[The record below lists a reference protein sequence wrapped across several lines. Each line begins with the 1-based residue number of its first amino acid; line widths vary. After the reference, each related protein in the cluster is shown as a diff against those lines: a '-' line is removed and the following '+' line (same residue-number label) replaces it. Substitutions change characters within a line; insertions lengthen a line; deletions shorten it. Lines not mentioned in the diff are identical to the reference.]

1 MCFFHWNLKQKT
13 LFCRG
18 CSIAFNCHVSKLQGP
33 TFTATPAGQAY
44 AIGPISTRGGQN
56 SLRKFANIADST
68 WWADWCG
75 QGLFLDIFWTDGKL
89 LYICIGL
96 QLWLGL
102 ELFFLCVFQDSHAAP
117 NSRAFES
124 ILWYALRRFN
134 HGDVC
139 YFWIQSCSSFVA
151 GEQMALATVD
161 TVVCKLVLGA
171 TTKQWK
177 LGSYTVR
184 KTGGDIP
191 RCGYLLLVSCIPS
204 IVMAQVCY
212 CYCTQQN
219 GMLLIRWPGWRVSW
233 LRSEEEVLD
242 AEGKMPRMQL
252 HPRTAQMHAV
262 TSFP

>member
-1 MCFFHWNLKQKT
+1 MGN
-13 LFCRG
+13 
-18 CSIAFNCHVSKLQGP
+18 
-33 TFTATPAGQAY
+33 
-44 AIGPISTRGGQN
+44 
-56 SLRKFANIADST
+56 
-68 WWADWCG
+68 
-75 QGLFLDIFWTDGKL
+75 
-89 LYICIGL
+89 YICIGL

-102 ELFFLCVFQDSHAAP
+102 ELFLLCVFQDSHAAP

-161 TVVCKLVLGA
+161 TVLCKLVLGA

-184 KTGGDIP
+184 NTGGDIP
-191 RCGYLLLVSCIPS
+191 RCGYLCWHCCSELLVASPPLLWLKS
-204 IVMAQVCY
+204 VIVTVPNRTVCY
-212 CYCTQQN
+212 WS
-219 GMLLIRWPGWRVSW
+219 GGRA
-233 LRSEEEVLD
+233 D
-242 AEGKMPRMQL
+242 ASRDFGQRRKYWMRREKMPRMQL